1 MHFKRITLLAGHYG
15 SGKTNIA
22 VNLAELLSK
31 TRDKVAIADLDI
43 VNPYYRT
50 LDSRERLE
58 AAGVRMIVSRYANTN
73 LDIPALP
80 QEMYAVVDDRSL
92 ACVIDVGGDD
102 SGAVALGR
110 LSKRI
115 AEENDY
121 DMFLVVNR
129 FRPLT
134 PDAESVAE
142 VRWEIEAAGGLRF
155 TGIINNSNL
164 GRLTTAET
172 VLSSV
177 DFGKACAEATGLPL
191 IATSIEASLL
201 EELDGKVPDL
211 FPMVL
216 QKRPVD

>member
-1 MHFKRITLLAGHYG
+1 MRYKRITLLAGHYG

-22 VNLAELLSK
+22 VNLAELLAK
-31 TRDKVAIADLDI
+31 TNGHVAIADLDI

-92 ACVIDVGGDD
+92 TCVIDVGGDD
-102 SGAVALGR
+102 AGAVALGR
-110 LSKRI
+110 LYKKI
-115 AEENDY
+115 AEEDDY

-134 PDAESVAE
+134 PDAASVAE
-142 VRWEIEAAGGLRF
+142 VRSEIEAAGGLRF

-177 DFGKACAEATGLPL
+177 QFGLDCAEATGLPL
-191 IATSIEASLL
+191 AATSIEASLY
-201 EELDGKVPDL
+201 EELSGKIPDL

>member
-22 VNLAELLSK
+22 VNLAELLAK
-31 TRDKVAIADLDI
+31 TKEHVAIADLDI

-92 ACVIDVGGDD
+92 TCVIDVGGDD
-102 SGAVALGR
+102 AGAVALGR

-115 AEENDY
+115 SEEDDY
-121 DMFLVVNR
+121 DMLLVVNR

-134 PDAESVAE
+134 PDAASVAE
-142 VRWEIEAAGGLRF
+142 VRLEIEAAGGLKF

-177 DFGKACAEATGLPL
+177 DFGRECAEATGLPL
-191 IATSIEASLL
+191 TATSIEASLYD
-201 EELDGKVPDL
+201 ELSGRIPEL